1 MRQRIKVT
9 FPATTKHNPSVDTAT
24 AQQIAKICPASVLD
38 VGCGDGFYG
47 SVVRQIFPY
56 TYLAGIDSNPK
67 WVEHCRELGTVYDE
81 VIEGDLSSYDF
92 GSYDL
97 VIFGDVLEHLE
108 KSVAMESLKRCLQT
122 SKFVIV
128 NGPVGF
134 QPQDHEDWQEI
145 HRCGI
150 ERSDFDGLN
159 VVQYT
164 ETEPGVMMNCLIKG
178 AP

>member
-1 MRQRIKVT
+1 MRQLIVT
-9 FPATTKHNPSVDTAT
+9 FPATTKHNPTVDEITLR
-24 AQQIAKICPASVLD
+24 QIVKICPSSVLD

-47 SVVRQIFPY
+47 SVVKQVFPFAY
-56 TYLAGIDSNPK
+56 VAGMDLNPK
-67 WVEHCRELGTVYDE
+67 WVDYCKDLEVYDE
-81 VIEGDLSSYDF
+81 VFEFDLSTYDF
-92 GSYDL
+92 GTYDL

-108 KSVAMESLKRCLQT
+108 KSAAMESLTRCLQT

-134 QPQDHEDWQEI
+134 QPQEHEDWQEI